1 VTAAATVSRPA
12 AGRGRMVS
20 VAISRAERR
29 EGRRERVV
37 ATVGR
42 DHADAALDLLE
53 LLELAWHDCYGDVS
67 PSEDIVDD
75 VLLVSRGRLDQL
87 IHAARLAVTDWRDLK
102 VAAERRRSET

>member
-1 VTAAATVSRPA
+1 
-12 AGRGRMVS
+12 
-20 VAISRAERR
+20 
-29 EGRRERVV
+29 V
-37 ATVGR
+37 ATLGEE
-42 DHADAALDLLE
+42 HADAALDLLE

-102 VAAERRRSET
+102 VAAERRRRET